1 MGLERGDRGGGKG
14 EDNQSQYGESS
25 LCSKFRDGGEEGEG
39 VKGKAVYLGSGGGG
53 SSVG

>member
-39 VKGKAVYLGSGGGG
+39 VKGKAVYLGWGGGG